1 VLTLAY
7 VCALQIV
14 YVALLLDMGVLAFFL
29 MSHTEAGVLLLGKL
43 LLLAASISVAYLTS
57 LYAFS
62 VGGLVAASLHMR
74 L

>member
-1 VLTLAY
+1 
-7 VCALQIV
+7 
-14 YVALLLDMGVLAFFL
+14 MGVLAFFL

-57 LYAFS
+57 LCAFS
-62 VGGLVAASLHMR
+62 VGRLVAASLHMR